1 MTTETAETIGRAIGR
16 AIARDVVAEDM
27 PRVWT
32 GLDPQ
37 DHDRIPEGTG
47 PATVEAAARVAY
59 CDYLAEHGEVRCQ
72 ACGELKPREEIAGH
86 EHNTGGEVQCLAC
99 HRELIRSDSDLECAG
114 CEREE
119 D

>member
-1 MTTETAETIGRAIGR
+1 MTMAATSCDRCGAEAETYVGAVRDDGTR
-16 AIARDVVAEDM
+16 YEKSDGTIAGPDDPALCVDC
-27 PRVWT
+27 
-32 GLDPQ
+32 LD
-37 DHDRIPEGTG
+37 DW
-47 PATVEAAARVAY
+47 
-59 CDYLAEHGEVRCQ
+59 LAEADGPSSLVRCQ